1 MSRIAKKPKIESN
14 EDLINKLVNDDSI
27 LKVFEYLSLIELFRT
42 RLVCKR
48 WKQLIEFKLK
58 RRNTISMTIRSDNEE
73 DHKHNEYNERNEC
86 VNEKHLI
93 TSNDCIANSCRSIR
107 DGSRTLYILTDKH
120 LNYLF
125 NYCPNIRALSLQF
138 TIFDR
143 NVWNF
148 FRSRCPTNIEHLD
161 FSNSQGL
168 IDEVIR
174 FIAINC
180 GQTLKHVILED
191 SDISESSL
199 KFLIENSPL
208 LEILDVSNNVR
219 ISGQCFSLLSNHL
232 KKLSLNQCWNINL
245 DAFSSLSNGN
255 GKHLND
261 LEINGEFLDNKMLEE
276 ICNNLINLKKFDADC
291 ARVTNK
297 KILRKISNIHDLE
310 ELSLYLPSINFDEIL
325 IEIMRKC
332 NKLKKLRI
340 EGAVITDVSLKQ
352 LSIFCKDLESLSII
366 SEETVINKKITDDS
380 CESLSKLTR
389 LTHLTIE
396 YSYITD
402 KLIHVIKSCP
412 KLSTIE
418 INGCK
423 KVTNN
428 LVDSCIEFAKN
439 SPKRFLTMTALETK
453 LTQPEIELPLNFGL
467 ILD

>member
-1 MSRIAKKPKIESN
+1 MSQIAKRPKIESN
-14 EDLINKLVNDDSI
+14 EDLINRLVNDDSI

-73 DHKHNEYNERNEC
+73 DHKHDEYYERNEC
-86 VNEKHLI
+86 LNEKHLI
-93 TSNDCIANSCRSIR
+93 TSNDCIANSCRNIR
-107 DGSRTLYILTDKH
+107 DGSRTLYIITDKH
-120 LNYLF
+120 LNNLF

-143 NVWNF
+143 NVLNY
-148 FRSRCPTNIEHLD
+148 FRSRCPTNVEHLD

-199 KFLIENSPL
+199 KFLIENCPL

-219 ISGQCFSLLSNHL
+219 ISGQCFSLLSNNL
-232 KKLSLNQCWNINL
+232 KKLALNQCWNINL
-245 DAFSSLSNGN
+245 DAIHSLSNGN

-261 LEINGEFLDNKMLEE
+261 LEISGEILDNKMLEE
-276 ICNNLINLKKFDADC
+276 ICNNFVNLKKFDVDC

-297 KILRKISNIHDLE
+297 RILRQISNIHDLE
-310 ELSLYLPSINFDEIL
+310 ELCVYLPSINFDDIL

-340 EGAVITDVSLKQ
+340 EGAVITDISLKQ
-352 LSIFCKDLESLSII
+352 LSVFCKDLESLSII
-366 SEETVINKKITDDS
+366 SEETVVNKKITDDS

-396 YSYITD
+396 YSYISD
-402 KLIHVIKSCP
+402 KLIEIIKSCP
-412 KLSTIE
+412 KLSSIE

-423 KVTNN
+423 KITNN
-428 LVDSCIEFAKN
+428 LVYSCIQFAKN
-439 SPKRFLTMTALETK
+439 NPKRSLIMTALDTR
-453 LTQPEIELPLNFGL
+453 LTQPDIELPLNFEL